1 MKFFRYRRPSWKT
14 ILGITAAKKRLKK
27 DLGVAA
33 NLSGLRATVVH
44 EFQWLT
50 EDGGKARGVFAQD
63 AYWVTPYVVTVGS
76 DELTTTGHLVKPWSV
91 DYSKFV
97 PDLIVGWQQHDATIS
112 QLAAR
117 IAALES
123 QDN

>member
-1 MKFFRYRRPSWKT
+1 MPS
-14 ILGITAAKKRLKK
+14 A
-27 DLGVAA
+27 
-33 NLSGLRATVVH
+33 
-44 EFQWLT
+44 
-50 EDGGKARGVFAQD
+50 
-63 AYWVTPYVVTVGS
+63 VTVGT
-76 DELTTTGHLVKPWSV
+76 DEINAEGQLVRPWGV